1 MSEFKEYL
9 RTSLGELRPYV
20 PGEDVSNVSVA
31 QVDRD
36 NGSPKAGDM
45 IARNPKNHADQWL
58 VAEQYFKD
66 NYGNAVSHADI
77 FEGYVE
83 SNFGLVAENWD
94 RTMTVM
100 CCGAAGETGEV
111 LEHVKK
117 VIRDNDANFDTYP
130 KREEALLEFG
140 DAFHYLTRLY
150 RLFGFTYE
158 QIVQANMKKL
168 DERYHRSASAKPT
181 DLAA

>member
-20 PGEDVSNVSVA
+20 PGEDLTSVCVSPICVK
-31 QVDRD
+31 Q
-36 NGSPKAGDM
+36 GSPQEGDM
-45 IARNPKNHADQWL
+45 IARDPKNHADQWL
-58 VAEQYFKD
+58 VSRDYFKD
-66 NYGNAVSHADI
+66 NYGNAVSHADV

-83 SNFGLVAENWD
+83 SNFGLAKNGSVD
-94 RTMTVM
+94 RTYAIMIA
-100 CCGAAGETGEV
+100 GAAGETGEV

-168 DERYHRSASAKPT
+168 DERFARKK
-181 DLAA
+181 AA